1 MFWFFVFF
9 FVSGFCGILYE
20 LVWLRLAMAQFG
32 VTTALVSI
40 VLSMFMAGLGGGSW
54 AAGKL
59 VRQYDKKITV
69 APLRLYALA
78 ELLIGCS
85 ALAVPV
91 QLLWG
96 HALLEWASKQATMGS
111 ASYYLISG
119 TWLALTLVPWC
130 ACMGATIPLAMFAI
144 KRDPRNEAR
153 RSFSFLYLAN
163 VLGGVAGAIICLA
176 LIELYG
182 FHGTLRVG
190 AFLNATI
197 CVTAFCLTLA
207 SKGAVEATPSRSAE
221 TPSALPPSRARRST
235 AGGAADTIARA
246 NSPGSVWR
254 CWDCCLC
261 LPRILVYRCT
271 LYSASSSA

>member
-1 MFWFFVFF
+1 
-9 FVSGFCGILYE
+9 
-20 LVWLRLAMAQFG
+20 MAQFG

-54 AAGKL
+54 AAGHL
-59 VRQYDKKITV
+59 VRQYDKKLTA

-96 HALLEWASKQATMGS
+96 QALLEWASKQATMGS

-221 TPSALPPSRARRST
+221 TPSALSNQAKST
-235 AGGAADTIARA
+235 LLLLFTTGLVSLGMEVIWIRLFTPYIGPVVYSFAMVLVAYLLATFAG
-246 NSPGSVWR
+246 
-254 CWDCCLC
+254 
-261 LPRILVYRCT
+261 
-271 LYSASSSA
+271 